1 MNMRALNVMMYAFL
15 LRVDFTRHLASKLS
29 SEVIAFKSEEV
40 ITARTLCL
48 KVYPEG
54 RKCYSQKYNATLGS
68 SCEYYDLF
76 DLLHLAIREQWI
88 GYGNV
93 FTASAPTL
101 QNPYQPRF
109 ISKELF

>member
-1 MNMRALNVMMYAFL
+1 MRFL
-15 LRVDFTRHLASKLS
+15 LSVDFTRHLVSKIS
-29 SEVIAFKSEEV
+29 SKIIAFKSEEV

-54 RKCYSQKYNATLGS
+54 RKCYSRKYNATSGS

-76 DLLHLAIREQWI
+76 DLLHLAIREQRI
-88 GYGNV
+88 GYGDV
-93 FTASAPTL
+93 FTAFAATL
-101 QNPYQPRF
+101 QNPYQPCF

>member
-1 MNMRALNVMMYAFL
+1 MRALNVMMYAFL

-29 SEVIAFKSEEV
+29 SEV

-76 DLLHLAIREQWI
+76 DLLHLVIREQWI
-88 GYGNV
+88 GYGDV